1 MRVSDKLVVVLTCNR
16 PESLERCIDV
26 ATKNRK
32 VASDEHWIIIDDSDE
47 MFVIQNSIILE
58 KFCNKEIKI
67 FHISRSSR
75 AQIDKILFSNDKEYP
90 IVFSKPSERDISGMR
105 NLGLFFS
112 ITLGFK
118 STYFLDDDI
127 IACSNHFFRN
137 GQNCFFDTV
146 SSKYLHEENFVVGA
160 SLGGIIDESHI
171 GRMEY
176 LVKQG
181 KNSLLTHETDWNHND
196 GKSKIKKN
204 PLWVIDPIASENRIK
219 TDHASA
225 GCFTFRLNHNSLLPF
240 PSGYNEDW
248 NWCLLQSAL
257 CGTEFYIE
265 QIPVIHAPPSMVQYE
280 RKLLLWESLGEL
292 IFDSLHEAISS
303 KDDFNDM
310 EDIRNLTSKKITIK
324 NKVRNQ
330 LKIIETLNSFKKDTL
345 DSIEQ
350 KKINTNIS
358 QIENTIHDLKLVNL
372 IEYVDSWFKDLIKR
386 KLIFS
391 QIIGNQE
398 ICSQIHKILSCAQ
411 IKQVKLQ

>member
-1 MRVSDKLVVVLTCNR
+1 MRVSDKPVVVLTCNR

-26 ATKNRK
+26 ATKNRR

-47 MFVIQNSIILE
+47 AFVIQNSIILG
-58 KFCNKEIKI
+58 KFCAKEIKI
-67 FHISRSSR
+67 FHVTKSTR
-75 AQIDKILFSNDKEYP
+75 AQIDKILYSNDKEYP
-90 IVFSKPSERDISGMR
+90 LVFSKPSKRDISGMR

-127 IACSNHFFRN
+127 IACSNHSFGN
-137 GQNCFFDTV
+137 GQGCFFDTV
-146 SSKYLHEENFVVGA
+146 SSKYSNEDNFVVGA

-181 KNSLLTHETDWNHND
+181 KNSLLTHEADWNHND
-196 GKSKIKKN
+196 GKSIIKKN
-204 PLWVIDPIASENRIK
+204 PLWVADPIPSENRIK

-225 GCFTFRLNHNSLLPF
+225 GCFTFRLNHNSILPF

-292 IFDSLHEAISS
+292 IFDSIREAVFS
-303 KDDFNDM
+303 KDNFVDLA
-310 EDIRNLTSKKITIK
+310 DIRHLTSQKITIK

-330 LKIIETLNSFKKDTL
+330 LKIIETLNSFKKDST
-345 DSIEQ
+345 DSEEQ
-350 KKINTNIS
+350 KKIDKYVS
-358 QIENTIHDLKLVNL
+358 QIENTINDLKLINL
-372 IEYVDSWFKDLIKR
+372 SEYVDEWFKDLFKR

-391 QIIGNQE
+391 RIIGNLE
-398 ICSQIHKILSCAQ
+398 ICSQIHKVLSCSE
-411 IKQVKLQ
+411 IRQVKLQ

>member
-1 MRVSDKLVVVLTCNR
+1 
-16 PESLERCIDV
+16 
-26 ATKNRK
+26 
-32 VASDEHWIIIDDSDE
+32 
-47 MFVIQNSIILE
+47 
-58 KFCNKEIKI
+58 
-67 FHISRSSR
+67 
-75 AQIDKILFSNDKEYP
+75 
-90 IVFSKPSERDISGMR
+90 
-105 NLGLFFS
+105 
-112 ITLGFK
+112 
-118 STYFLDDDI
+118 
-127 IACSNHFFRN
+127 
-137 GQNCFFDTV
+137 
-146 SSKYLHEENFVVGA
+146 
-160 SLGGIIDESHI
+160 
-171 GRMEY
+171 
-176 LVKQG
+176 
-181 KNSLLTHETDWNHND
+181 
-196 GKSKIKKN
+196 
-204 PLWVIDPIASENRIK
+204 
-219 TDHASA
+219 
-225 GCFTFRLNHNSLLPF
+225 
-240 PSGYNEDW
+240 
-248 NWCLLQSAL
+248 
-257 CGTEFYIE
+257 
-265 QIPVIHAPPSMVQYE
+265 
-280 RKLLLWESLGEL
+280 LWESLGEL